1 MTRLMKVVK
10 IRRLVSGLTLFVL
23 RIGLVAVLFG
33 AGWFI
38 YKQLPPPA
46 TAQEADES
54 GPTMLQIILRGD
66 PNVPTSPVDVPVE
79 LFPIDIVAV
88 RHEFFAERRAGERFE
103 DFLKQRMKGRAPIAG
118 KLDANGQT
126 TLAVTPGS
134 WWIHATL
141 PGDEEL
147 EWRLPVSIGGRK
159 QIVELT
165 PQNAYTRSKSF

>member
-1 MTRLMKVVK
+1 MIRLMKLVK
-10 IRRLVSGLTLFVL
+10 VSRLASGLILFVL
-23 RIGLVAVLFG
+23 QIGLVAVLF
-33 AGWFI
+33 AGGWYI
-38 YKQLPPPA
+38 YKQLPPPVA
-46 TAQEADES
+46 AQDTDES
-54 GPTMLQIILRGD
+54 GPTMLQIVLRGD

-79 LFPIDIVAV
+79 LLPIDIVAV

-103 DFLKQRMKGRAPIAG
+103 DFLKQRMKGRAPITG
-118 KLDANGQT
+118 KLDAKGQA

>member
-1 MTRLMKVVK
+1 MNVLSNV
-10 IRRLVSGLTLFVL
+10 ISGLIVFTLRV
-23 RIGLVAVLFG
+23 GLVVVLLA
-33 AGWFI
+33 AGWLI

-46 TAQEADES
+46 TSEDDEGS
-54 GPTMLQIILRGD
+54 GPTTLQIVLRGD
-66 PNVPTSPVDVPVE
+66 QNVPASFVDVPVE
-79 LFPIDIVAV
+79 LFPIDIVGV

-103 DFLKQRMKGRAPIAG
+103 DFLKQRMKGRAPIVG
-118 KLDANGQT
+118 KLDPKGQT
-126 TLAVTPGS
+126 TLTVTPGN

-147 EWRLPVSIGGRK
+147 EWRLPISVGGRK